1 MQGGI
6 LGSIVAT
13 IGVVLPS
20 FVIILLVTA
29 LFTKVLKK
37 KPVQATLRGIKPCI
51 MGVILAT
58 GVYMALSAV
67 LGSVQNMSFDW
78 VALVILAVLILAVV
92 LYQKI
97 RKKELSPILIIVI
110 SAILGAVLY

>member
-1 MQGGI
+1 
-6 LGSIVAT
+6 
-13 IGVVLPS
+13 
-20 FVIILLVTA
+20 
-29 LFTKVLKK
+29 
-37 KPVQATLRGIKPCI
+37 
-51 MGVILAT
+51 
-58 GVYMALSAV
+58 
-67 LGSVQNMSFDW
+67 MSFDW